1 MNVSKHGGLKRLIGL
16 CICAAL
22 WCSWWVPTGL
32 AASRDAETIQVR
44 VSDWQKLKSNLSRLS
59 EINDNLQ
66 SESQQ
71 LRKQLAESQ
80 QSLTEAQSQLN
91 EARKQSMQLQLA
103 LTESRALSQSQEQ
116 SLGNVNK
123 SLKAMA
129 AEEKRTRL
137 RIKAQRNT
145 WEAVAAG
152 LLLAWAAK

>member
-22 WCSWWVPTGL
+22 WCSWWAPTGL
-32 AASRDAETIQVR
+32 AASRDAETMSVR
-44 VSDWQKLKSNLSRLS
+44 VEDWEKLKSNLNRLS
-59 EINDNLQ
+59 EINDSLQ
-66 SESQQ
+66 SESAQ

-80 QSLTEAQSQLN
+80 ADLTTAQSQLS

-103 LTESRALSQSQEQ
+103 LAESRALSQSQEQ
-116 SLGNVNK
+116 SLQIANA
-123 SLKAMA
+123 SLQAMA
-129 AEEKRTRL
+129 AEEKRARL